1 MKITIE
7 DKSFNV
13 LCPPI
18 FVPDISNH
26 NDHAVVPEAHSSKR
40 APVDLPGA
48 PDLRSFKEEEETI
61 LNETYSSE
69 SEKTPEVKEKPEKHP
84 IFSLFRRK
92 KKRKKEE
99 LTEEIEFQP
108 LDFKTIILDDDIP
121 YLTLKSRQSNVSDLV
136 IFTDYY
142 PIGRRITDL
151 QAFSYISKCHGLIYC
166 TDRDHAYFGDCS
178 QNTNRING
186 QPLSH
191 MKYYELKEGDS
202 LRLGQLEFIVERE
215 KYDF

>member
-18 FVPDISNH
+18 FIPDIFK
-26 NDHAVVPEAHSSKR
+26 DDDPKKVPEEPVRKR

-48 PDLRSFKEEEETI
+48 PDLKTFKEEEEER
-61 LNETYSSE
+61 LNDVYLSETEKE
-69 SEKTPEVKEKPEKHP
+69 SKGEEKPGRRS
-84 IFSLFRRK
+84 IFSIFRRK
-92 KKRKKEE
+92 KKQSKKEMV
-99 LTEEIEFQP
+99 EEIEFKP
-108 LDFKTIILDDDIP
+108 LDFKTALLDDDP
-121 YLTLKSRQSNVSDLV
+121 YLTLKSRQSSVSDLV
-136 IFTDYY
+136 VFSDHY
-142 PIGRRITDL
+142 PIGRGITDL
-151 QAFSYISKCHGLIYC
+151 QAFDYISKCHGLIYS

-191 MKYYELKEGDS
+191 MKYYELREGDV

-215 KYDF
+215 IYEF

>member
-1 MKITIE
+1 MKITVE

-18 FVPDISNH
+18 FVPDIFKDK
-26 NDHAVVPEAHSSKR
+26 DHKSASEEHSSKR

-48 PDLRSFKEEEETI
+48 PDLGSFKEEEEAM
-61 LNETYSSE
+61 LSEVYLSE
-69 SEKTPEVKEKPEKHP
+69 SEKKPEVKEKTERHS
-84 IFSLFRRK
+84 IFHFFRRK
-92 KKRKKEE
+92 KKRQKEE
-99 LTEEIEFQP
+99 LTEEIEFKP
-108 LDFKTIILDDDIP
+108 SDFKTIILDDDIP
-121 YLTLKSRQSNVSDLV
+121 YLTLKSRQSDVSDLV

-142 PIGRRITDL
+142 PIGRRIPDL
-151 QAFSYISKCHGLIYC
+151 QAFSYISKCHGLIYS

-186 QPLSH
+186 QPLNH
-191 MKYYELKEGDS
+191 MKYYELKEGDN

-215 KYDF
+215 KYEF

>member
-18 FVPDISNH
+18 FVPDIFKDK
-26 NDHAVVPEAHSSKR
+26 DHKSASEEHSSKR

-48 PDLRSFKEEEETI
+48 PDLRSFKEEEEAI
-61 LNETYSSE
+61 LSEVYLSE
-69 SEKTPEVKEKPEKHP
+69 SEKKPEVKEKTERRS
-84 IFSLFRRK
+84 IFHFFRRK
-92 KKRKKEE
+92 KKRQKEE
-99 LTEEIEFQP
+99 LTEEIEFKP
-108 LDFKTIILDDDIP
+108 SDFKTIILDDDIP
-121 YLTLKSRQSNVSDLV
+121 YLTLKSRQSDVSDLV

-142 PIGRRITDL
+142 PIGRRIPDL
-151 QAFSYISKCHGLIYC
+151 QAFSYISKCHGLIYS

-186 QPLSH
+186 QPLNH
-191 MKYYELKEGDS
+191 MKYYELKEGDN

-215 KYDF
+215 KYEF

>member
-7 DKSFNV
+7 NKSFNV

-18 FVPDISNH
+18 FVPDIFKDK
-26 NDHAVVPEAHSSKR
+26 DHKSAAEEHSSKR

-48 PDLRSFKEEEETI
+48 PDLRSFKEEEEAM
-61 LNETYSSE
+61 LSEVYLSETE
-69 SEKTPEVKEKPEKHP
+69 KKPEEKEKTEKRS
-84 IFSLFRRK
+84 IFHFFRRRK
-92 KKRKKEE
+92 KHQKEE
-99 LTEEIEFQP
+99 LTEEIEFKP
-108 LDFKTIILDDDIP
+108 LDFKTSLLDDDP

-136 IFTDYY
+136 ILTDRY
-142 PIGRRITDL
+142 PIGRRIPDL
-151 QAFSYISKCHGLIYC
+151 QAFSYISKCHGLIYS

-186 QPLSH
+186 QPLNH
-191 MKYYELKEGDS
+191 MKYYELKEGDV

-215 KYDF
+215 KYEF

>member
-7 DKSFNV
+7 NKSFNV

-18 FVPDISNH
+18 FVPDIFKDK
-26 NDHAVVPEAHSSKR
+26 DHKSAAEEHSSKR

-48 PDLRSFKEEEETI
+48 PDLRSFKEEEEAM
-61 LNETYSSE
+61 LSEVYLSETE
-69 SEKTPEVKEKPEKHP
+69 KKPEEKEKTEKRS
-84 IFSLFRRK
+84 IFHFFRRRK
-92 KKRKKEE
+92 KHQKEE
-99 LTEEIEFQP
+99 LTEEIEFKP
-108 LDFKTIILDDDIP
+108 LDFKTSLLDDDP

-136 IFTDYY
+136 ILTDRY
-142 PIGRRITDL
+142 PIGRRIPDL
-151 QAFSYISKCHGLIYC
+151 QAFSYISKCHGLIYS

-186 QPLSH
+186 HPLNH
-191 MKYYELKEGDS
+191 MKYYELKEGDV

-215 KYDF
+215 KYEF